1 MSVAAGLDLRGIN
14 AQLDQLAAAAK
25 TAARKAAQAGAQVY
39 YDEVRARVPVSAKPH
54 STKGKKQTFTPGTLR
69 RAVYQAFVE
78 DESGPGRATYRI
90 SWNKTHAFYGRFVE
104 FGTARMAAK
113 PFLRPAFDAAQP
125 RAISAV
131 NAMLA
136 AEIKK
141 ATAKGAP

>member
-1 MSVAAGLDLRGIN
+1 MIAASLDLRGIN

-39 YDEVRARVPVSAKPH
+39 HDEVRARVPVSAKPH

-69 RAVYQAFVE
+69 RAVYQAFAE
-78 DESGPGRATYRI
+78 DESSPGRATYRI
-90 SWNKTHAFYGRFVE
+90 SWNKKHAFYGRFVE

-125 RAISAV
+125 RAVSAV
-131 NAMLA
+131 NAVLA
-136 AEIKK
+136 AEMKR
-141 ATAKGAP
+141 ATTGGTP